1 MRVFLDTNV
10 VIDYATQRQPFC
22 QAANAIFQLSQD
34 GTIDACASALTFVTL
49 AYILRKQVSK
59 DEIYRCLRGITS
71 IVAVAQTGNR
81 EIQQAIA
88 AEWKDFEDAV
98 QFSSAKSSAIDVI
111 LTRNQKD
118 FQSTEILVMS
128 PEDFLDKLI

>member
-34 GTIDACASALTFVTL
+34 GTIEACASSLTFVTL

-118 FQSTEILVMS
+118 FQSTEIPVMS

>member
-34 GTIDACASALTFVTL
+34 GTIEACASSLTFVTL

-98 QFSSAKSSAIDVI
+98 QFSSAKFSAIDVI

-118 FQSTEILVMS
+118 FQSVEIPVMS